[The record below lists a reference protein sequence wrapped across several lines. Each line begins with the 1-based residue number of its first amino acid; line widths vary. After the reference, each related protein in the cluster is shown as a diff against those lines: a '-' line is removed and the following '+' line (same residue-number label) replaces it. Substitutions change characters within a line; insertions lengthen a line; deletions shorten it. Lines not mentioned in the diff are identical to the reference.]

1 MYQNYKQNT
10 RRTLK
15 TQDIH
20 YNKANQEWSRVSEH
34 MDINEF
40 EQARISKLSS
50 KQVLIC
56 QYIALYV
63 QKHITRGPFCHNFSL
78 DLRQAAR
85 GARICETN
93 LLGPCLIPHWQS

>member
-40 EQARISKLSS
+40 EQARMSKLSS

-56 QYIALYV
+56 LCNGVAPGMRRA
-63 QKHITRGPFCHNFSL
+63 ITQLNE
-78 DLRQAAR
+78 D
-85 GARICETN
+85 
-93 LLGPCLIPHWQS
+93 